1 MMMVQMDV
9 ASFSHLMDQ
18 STGTLFY
25 FATLS
30 TLIFERATLK
40 LVLLFFLRVK
50 KYCIMRLIGW
60 LQTFVLLS
68 ILGCAESSETRQQKF
83 LLKGNISLQEGNPEQ
98 ASYYFKEALKINPCF
113 VDALNNLGTVAFNG
127 RHYEQAIA
135 RYDEALGCDPTYLP
149 AYFNRANALY
159 ESKEYF
165 RALSDLDF
173 IQKKKPDTAAV
184 YFTKGLV
191 LTKMR
196 KYPEALQAFEEAMKK
211 DPQNKIECL
220 VNQATVK
227 FYMRSYQEAEREL
240 LEAEKLEGEEANI
253 YNTLAMIQ
261 AETGRYEE
269 ALRNVN
275 RALRVEADQPYF
287 LNNRGY
293 IFLGL
298 HQLDSAEI
306 DINRSMSIDPYNA
319 WAYRNKGIFHLQ
331 KGDAVAAKRLLTQA
345 LSMDF
350 FIDKIHFYLGEAY
363 TASKEMPAACEQ
375 FRLSKE
381 LNEGMVTAQQEKMC
395 KSL

>member
-1 MMMVQMDV
+1 
-9 ASFSHLMDQ
+9 
-18 STGTLFY
+18 
-25 FATLS
+25 
-30 TLIFERATLK
+30 
-40 LVLLFFLRVK
+40 
-50 KYCIMRLIGW
+50 MRFIGW
-60 LQTFVLLS
+60 VQTLVVLCLF
-68 ILGCAESSETRQQKF
+68 GCAESNETKQQKF
-83 LLKGNISLQEGNPEQ
+83 LLKGNISLEEGNPEQ
-98 ASYYFKEALKINPCF
+98 AAYYYQEALKINPCF

-127 RHYEQAIA
+127 RHYDQAIA
-135 RYDEALGCDPTYLP
+135 RYDEALGCDANYLP

-196 KYPEALQAFEEAMKK
+196 RYPEALEAFGQSIMK
-211 DPQNKIECL
+211 DPQNRVECM

-227 FYMRSYQEAEREL
+227 FYMRSFQEAENEL
-240 LEAEKLEGEEANI
+240 LEAQKLKGEEANI

-269 ALRNVN
+269 ARRNVN
-275 RALRVEADQPYF
+275 HALMLEPDQPYF

-298 HQLDSAEI
+298 HLLDSAEA
-306 DINRSMSIDPYNA
+306 DMNRSMSLDPYNA
-319 WAYRNKGIFHLQ
+319 WVYRNKGIFHLQ
-331 KGDAVAAKRLLTQA
+331 KGDAASAKRLLDQA
-345 LSMDF
+345 LSMDS
-350 FIDKIHFYLGEAY
+350 FIDKIHFFLGEAY
-363 TASKEMPAACEQ
+363 RRSGQPTEACEQ

-381 LNEGMVTAQQEKMC
+381 LNEGMVTVQQEKLC
-395 KSL
+395 KSS